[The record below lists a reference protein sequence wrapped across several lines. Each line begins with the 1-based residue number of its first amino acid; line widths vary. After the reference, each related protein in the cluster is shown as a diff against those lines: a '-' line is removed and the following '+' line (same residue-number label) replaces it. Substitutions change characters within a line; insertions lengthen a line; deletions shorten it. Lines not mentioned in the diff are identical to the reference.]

1 MASEACT
8 PDRKAIKHSVKS
20 AGCSLEI
27 PSNILSCLGR
37 DGFGARSEELV
48 VQLLD
53 TGFISAQGTFH
64 MGYPSIQCYS
74 KILDV
79 PSGVRSNNFTAFNA
93 GSSNG
98 FISNNGRIGPGI

>member
-1 MASEACT
+1 MHTGSES
-8 PDRKAIKHSVKS
+8 RIKQSVKS
-20 AGCSLEI
+20 AGCGLEV

-37 DGFGARSEELV
+37 NGFGTRSEELV
-48 VQLLD
+48 VQLLN

-79 PSGVRSNNFTAFNA
+79 PSGVRSNNFTAYNA